1 MWIGNTE
8 NSTDRRCTKYTNK
21 CTPVCSGQSLL
32 GCVFYRGFLLFLIVC
47 LDELFHQLIVG
58 FRFLLIFRHK
68 IVVAL
73 GNERAEDLSHGIEG
87 VGVEQR
93 EIEIHTV

>member
-1 MWIGNTE
+1 MHP
-8 NSTDRRCTKYTNK
+8 R
-21 CTPVCSGQSLL
+21 LL
-32 GCVFYRGFLLFLIVC
+32 RSEPAGVRFYRGFLLFLIVC
-47 LDELFHQLIVG
+47 FDELFHQLIVG
-58 FRFLLIFRHK
+58 FRFLLVFRHK

-93 EIEIHTV
+93 EIEIHAV